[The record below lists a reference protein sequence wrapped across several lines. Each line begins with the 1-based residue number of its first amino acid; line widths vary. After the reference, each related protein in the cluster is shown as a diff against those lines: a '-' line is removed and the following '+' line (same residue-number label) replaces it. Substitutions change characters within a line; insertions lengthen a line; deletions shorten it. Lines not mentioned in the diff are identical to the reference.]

1 MTDETTPV
9 AAPAAAPASTMA
21 PPTGAVGATEEYI
34 TFRIRDQEFCVEI
47 TSTREIRGWSNATRL
62 PHSPEYL
69 VGVINLRGTIL
80 PIIDLSA
87 RLGLEPSEPSERHVI
102 IVVQVEEK
110 IFGLLVDAVSDI
122 LDVGPDQ
129 IRQVPEMNS
138 SQAKEFFK
146 RVIVIEERII
156 CEVALDLMVPTH
168 DAQQAA

>member
-1 MTDETTPV
+1 MTDEVTLEAAV
-9 AAPAAAPASTMA
+9 AQAAPTKVA
-21 PPTGAVGATEEYI
+21 PTGAVAATEEYI

-62 PHSPEYL
+62 PHSPDYL

-156 CEVALDLMVPTH
+156 CEVALDLMVPSQE
-168 DAQQAA
+168 AQQAA

>member
-1 MTDETTPV
+1 MTDETTP
-9 AAPAAAPASTMA
+9 AAAPAVAQSNPLSA
-21 PPTGAVGATEEYI
+21 PIGAAAATEEYI

-102 IVVQVEEK
+102 IVVQVEDK

-129 IRQVPEMNS
+129 IRAVPEMNS

-168 DAQQAA
+168 EAQQAA